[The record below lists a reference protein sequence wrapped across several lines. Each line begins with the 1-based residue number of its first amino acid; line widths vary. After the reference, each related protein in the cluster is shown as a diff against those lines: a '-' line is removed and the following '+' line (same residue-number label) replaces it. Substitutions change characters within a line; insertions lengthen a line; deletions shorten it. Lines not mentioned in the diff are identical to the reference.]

1 VIDDLDR
8 TLEEL
13 LVRGLPQGLVEQVTI
28 SFATPNDQFPPTSV
42 SLPAVDLFLYDVR
55 ENRELRS
62 AEWVTERRADGSATQ
77 QRQPVRIDCS
87 YLVTA
92 WPSEGSNTAALD
104 EHRLL
109 GEVMKVLLR
118 YPLLPEPVLQG
129 ALRSQ
134 PFAPPTSTLQPGHL
148 QNLGEF
154 WQALGGRPKAALN
167 YTVTMALQVA
177 PPEEMDPVAGERTVG
192 MQPDAPAGVGA

>member
-1 VIDDLDR
+1 MIDDLDR

-13 LVRGLPQGLVEQVTI
+13 LVRGLPQGLVDQVTI

-62 AEWVTERRADGSATQ
+62 GEWMTERRADGTATQ

-87 YLVTA
+87 YLITA

-129 ALRSQ
+129 SLRSQ

-154 WQALGGRPKAALN
+154 WQALGGKPKAALN
-167 YTVTMALQVA
+167 YTVTVALQVA
-177 PPEEMDPVAGERTVG
+177 LPQELGPVAGERAVG
-192 MQPDAPAGVGA
+192 MQPDAAATAGA

>member
-1 VIDDLDR
+1 
-8 TLEEL
+8 
-13 LVRGLPQGLVEQVTI
+13 VEQVTI

-62 AEWVTERRADGSATQ
+62 AEWRIERKGDGTATQ
-77 QRQPVRIDCS
+77 TRPPVRIDCS
-87 YLVTA
+87 YLITA
-92 WPSEGSNTAALD
+92 WPSEGSPTASLD

-118 YPLLPEPVLQG
+118 HRTLPEASLQG
-129 ALRSQ
+129 ALGAQEIS
-134 PFAPPTSTLQPGHL
+134 PPAFSLQPGHL

-154 WQALGGRPKAALN
+154 WQALGGRPRAALN
-167 YTVTMALQVA
+167 LTVTLGVQVQD
-177 PPEEMDPVAGERTVG
+177 PMDMGKVATDRVIR
-192 MQPDAPAGVGA
+192 MRVGVGEE